1 MSTKKETPA
10 KKAPATKKP
19 VAKKATP
26 EKVPATPEEVVT
38 LEELFNERKEA
49 LQKVE
54 NYVTAAVAK
63 LEQRPEEVRRE
74 LMKELKIIGK
84 HNQQLLTQIQQLNQ
98 KFDSD
103 RKIFLAEID
112 YLKRSLQEQKAISN
126 SRRYL

>member
-1 MSTKKETPA
+1 MDTKKETPA
-10 KKAPATKKP
+10 KKAPT
-19 VAKKATP
+19 AKKTAAKKVAP
-26 EKVPATPEEVVT
+26 KKVPATPEEIFS

-49 LQKVE
+49 LERVE

-84 HNQQLLTQIQQLNQ
+84 HNQQLLAQIQQLNQ

-112 YLKRSLQEQKAISN
+112 YLKRSLQEQKTISN